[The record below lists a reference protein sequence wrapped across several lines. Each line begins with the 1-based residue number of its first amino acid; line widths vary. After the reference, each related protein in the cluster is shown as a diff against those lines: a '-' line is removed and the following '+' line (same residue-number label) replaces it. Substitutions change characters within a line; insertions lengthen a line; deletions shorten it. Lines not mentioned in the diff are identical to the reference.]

1 MKPYLHYARTGCLV
15 AMMTLVAGASA
26 RAQDADLAV
35 ARDLYASAAY
45 EDALALLNR
54 LLASD
59 HPATQSR
66 GIEQYRA
73 FCLLALGRTG
83 DAAQAIEAVVAAE
96 PSYRPS
102 DSDVSPRVRL
112 AFSDVR
118 RRMLPAIIQQRYGQA
133 KAAYDRGEFASA
145 ADGFKQVLTALT
157 DSDIAAEA
165 TQPPLADLRTLAVGF
180 GELSAKAAPPP
191 PLASPPAPAPAPA
204 LVPVAAP
211 PSRPS
216 PLRVYSANDGN
227 VVPPTTLSQPLP
239 VFPGQVLIPRNGR
252 LEVVINENG
261 AVESAV
267 ITGALSAA
275 YDRLAL
281 AATKSWRYK
290 PATIDGM
297 PVKFKKVV
305 QITLRNAT

>member
-1 MKPYLHYARTGCLV
+1 MKRSLHYARTGCLI
-15 AMMTLVAGASA
+15 ATMTLAAGMSV

-59 HPATQSR
+59 HPAAQSR

-73 FCLLALGRTG
+73 FCLLALGRAG

-102 DSDVSPRVRL
+102 DSDVSPRVRM

-118 RRMLPAIIQQRYGQA
+118 RRMLPGIIQQRYGQA
-133 KAAYDRGEFASA
+133 KAAYDRGEFAAA
-145 ADGFKQVLTALT
+145 ADGFTQVLTALA
-157 DSDIAAEA
+157 DSDIASEA
-165 TQPPLADLRTLAVGF
+165 KQAPLADLRTLAAGF
-180 GELSAKAAPPP
+180 GELSTKAVPPP
-191 PLASPPAPAPAPA
+191 PLAPPAAPTTAPA
-204 LVPVAAP
+204 AAP

-227 VVPPTTLSQPLP
+227 VVPPSTLSQPLP
-239 VFPGQVLIPRNGR
+239 VYPGQVLIPRTGR

-267 ITGALSAA
+267 ITGSLSAA
-275 YDRLAL
+275 YDRMAL
-281 AATKSWRYK
+281 SAAKSWRYK

-305 QITLRNAT
+305 QIVLRTST

>member
-1 MKPYLHYARTGCLV
+1 MKPCLHYARTGCLV
-15 AMMTLVAGASA
+15 ATMLLVAGASV

-59 HPATQSR
+59 HPAAQSR

-73 FCLLALGRTG
+73 FCLLALGRAG

-112 AFSDVR
+112 AFTDVR
-118 RRMLPAIIQQRYGQA
+118 RRMLPSIIQQRYGQA
-133 KAAYDRGEFASA
+133 KAAYDRGEFAIA
-145 ADGFKQVLTALT
+145 ADGFKQVLTALA
-157 DSDIAAEA
+157 DADIASEA
-165 TQPPLADLRTLAVGF
+165 KQAPLADLRMLAVGF
-180 GELSAKAAPPP
+180 GELSAKSAAPPP
-191 PLASPPAPAPAPA
+191 LAPPPAPAPAPA
-204 LVPVAAP
+204 AAPVAAP

-216 PLRVYSANDGN
+216 PLRVYTADDGN
-227 VVPPTTLSQPLP
+227 VMPPSTLTQVLP
-239 VFPGQVLIPRNGR
+239 VYPGQVLIPRTGKI
-252 LEVVINENG
+252 EVVIGENG
-261 AVESAV
+261 VVESAAV
-267 ITGALSAA
+267 TGSLSAA
-275 YDRLAL
+275 YDRMAL

-297 PVKFKKVV
+297 PVKYRKVV
-305 QITLRNAT
+305 QITLRSTT

>member
-1 MKPYLHYARTGCLV
+1 MKSCLHSARTGCLV
-15 AMMTLVAGASA
+15 AMVMLLAGASL

-145 ADGFKQVLTALT
+145 ADGFQQVLTALA

-165 TQPPLADLRTLAVGF
+165 TQPPLADLRMLAVGF
-180 GELSAKAAPPP
+180 GELSAKAVPPP
-191 PLASPPAPAPAPA
+191 PLASPPARVPAPA
-204 LVPVAAP
+204 PVAAP

-216 PLRVYSANDGN
+216 PLRIYTADDRN
-227 VVPPTTLSQPLP
+227 VVAPTTLSQPLP
-239 VFPGQVLIPRNGR
+239 VFPGQVLIPRSGR
-252 LEVVINENG
+252 IEVVINENG
-261 AVESAV
+261 TVESAV

-281 AATKSWRYK
+281 TATKSWRYT

-305 QITLRNAT
+305 QITLRSTT

>member
-1 MKPYLHYARTGCLV
+1 MKPCLHYARTGCLV
-15 AMMTLVAGASA
+15 ATMLLVAGASV

-59 HPATQSR
+59 HPAAQSR

-73 FCLLALGRTG
+73 FCLLALGRAG

-112 AFSDVR
+112 AFTDVR
-118 RRMLPAIIQQRYGQA
+118 RRMLPSIIQQRYGQA
-133 KAAYDRGEFASA
+133 KAAYDRGEFAIA
-145 ADGFKQVLTALT
+145 ADGFKQVLTALA
-157 DSDIAAEA
+157 DADIASEA
-165 TQPPLADLRTLAVGF
+165 KQAPLADLRMLAVGF
-180 GELSAKAAPPP
+180 GELSAKAAAPP
-191 PLASPPAPAPAPA
+191 PLAPPPAPAPAPA
-204 LVPVAAP
+204 AAPVAAP

-216 PLRVYSANDGN
+216 PLRVYTADDGN
-227 VVPPTTLSQPLP
+227 VMPPSTLTQVLP
-239 VFPGQVLIPRNGR
+239 VYPGQVLIPRTGKI
-252 LEVVINENG
+252 EIVIGENG
-261 AVESAV
+261 VVESAAV
-267 ITGALSAA
+267 TGSLSAA
-275 YDRLAL
+275 YDRMAL

-297 PVKFKKVV
+297 PVKYRKVV
-305 QITLRNAT
+305 QITLRSTT

>member
-1 MKPYLHYARTGCLV
+1 MKPCLHYARTGCLV
-15 AMMTLVAGASA
+15 AMMMLAAGASV
-26 RAQDADLAV
+26 RSQDADLAV

-59 HPATQSR
+59 HPAAQSR

-73 FCLLALGRTG
+73 FCLLALGRAG

-118 RRMLPAIIQQRYGQA
+118 RRMLPGIIQQRYGQA

-145 ADGFKQVLTALT
+145 ADGFRQVLTALA

-165 TQPPLADLRTLAVGF
+165 TQPPLADLRMLAVGF
-180 GELSAKAAPPP
+180 GELSAKAVPPP
-191 PLASPPAPAPAPA
+191 PLAPPPAAAPAPAP
-204 LVPVAAP
+204 VPAAAP

-216 PLRVYSANDGN
+216 PLRVYSADDGD
-227 VVPPTTLSQPLP
+227 VVPPAALNQQMPA
-239 VFPGQVLIPRNGR
+239 FPGTIRIPRTGR
-252 LEVVINENG
+252 MEVVIDQNG

-267 ITGALSAA
+267 MSGSLSAE
-275 YDRLAL
+275 YDHLAL
-281 AATKSWRYK
+281 AATKSWRYR
-290 PATIDGM
+290 PATIDGT

-305 QITLRNAT
+305 LIALKSAR

>member
-1 MKPYLHYARTGCLV
+1 MKPCLHYVRTGGLV
-15 AMMTLVAGASA
+15 AMMMLAAGASV

-59 HPATQSR
+59 HPAAQSR

-118 RRMLPAIIQQRYGQA
+118 RRMLPGIIQQRYGQA
-133 KAAYDRGEFASA
+133 KTAYDRGEFASA
-145 ADGFKQVLTALT
+145 ADGFKQVLTALA
-157 DSDIAAEA
+157 DSDITAEA
-165 TQPPLADLRTLAVGF
+165 TQPPLADLRMLAVGF
-180 GELSAKAAPPP
+180 GELSAKATPPP
-191 PLASPPAPAPAPA
+191 PLAAPPAAAPAPA
-204 LVPVAAP
+204 PVAAP

-216 PLRVYSANDGN
+216 PLRVYGTEDAN
-227 VVPPTTLSQPLP
+227 VVAPITLSQAMP
-239 VFPGQVLIPRNGR
+239 VFPGQVLIARSGKI
-252 LEVVINENG
+252 EIVISETG

-267 ITGALSAA
+267 ITGALSAT
-275 YDRLAL
+275 YDRLAM
-281 AATKSWRYK
+281 AATKSWRYI
-290 PATIDGM
+290 PATIDGV
-297 PVKFKKVV
+297 PVKFKKAV
-305 QITLRNAT
+305 QITLQSTR